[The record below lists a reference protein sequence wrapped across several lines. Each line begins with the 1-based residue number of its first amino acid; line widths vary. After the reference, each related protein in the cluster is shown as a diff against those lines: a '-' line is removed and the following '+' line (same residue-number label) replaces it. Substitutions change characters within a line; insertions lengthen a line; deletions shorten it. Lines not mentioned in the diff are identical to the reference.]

1 MESKTSFKSCFGY
14 LLFLFHWEALVD
26 DGCEVNYIKVKY
38 ICLTPFFCKIL
49 LISSCF
55 QTQIEFLALYYS
67 FVNSINKGF
76 LATSIR
82 KFLNDIAA
90 RIVSWTITL
99 QRCPLSRTTDF
110 LWGFFVAVV
119 KKKGGVTKPPPPA
132 ARSGFIKC
140 FWN

>member
-67 FVNSINKGF
+67 FVNSMNFIKK
-76 LATSIR
+76 S
-82 KFLNDIAA
+82 LNDIAA
-90 RIVSWTITL
+90 RIGSCSTITL
-99 QRCPLSRTTDF
+99 QRCPYGWATDF
-110 LWGFFVAVV
+110 LWRFFVAVV
-119 KKKGGVTKPPPPA
+119 MNKGGTRKPPPPA
-132 ARSGFIKC
+132 ARSRFLRG
-140 FWN
+140 